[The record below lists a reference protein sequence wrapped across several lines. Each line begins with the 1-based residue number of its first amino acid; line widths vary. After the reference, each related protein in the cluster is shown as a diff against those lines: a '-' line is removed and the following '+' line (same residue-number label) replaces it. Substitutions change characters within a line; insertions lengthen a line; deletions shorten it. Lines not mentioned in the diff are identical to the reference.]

1 VPHVG
6 ANDLQL
12 AYETT
17 GNPDDPALLLVMGLG
32 AQLTLWPDRFCEL
45 LARRGFHVVRF
56 DNRDV
61 GPLRRTPIHAYGRF
75 SSARPATSPGCRPEA
90 SISVVAALSGDVSSA
105 AYTLHDMA
113 DDAAALLDALGIAA
127 AHVVGASMGGMI
139 AQALAIRHPNRVL
152 SLCSIMSTT
161 GDRAVGQ
168 PAPEAMSVLLQ
179 PPPASREEAAQ
190 RRVEGHRA
198 WGGRGFPV
206 DEDELRRDAMA
217 AHDRCFAPMGVARQ
231 LVAIMASGD
240 RTEALGRV
248 RVPTLVVHGTDDRLV
263 GPDGGEATAKAV
275 AGAELL
281 LVEGMGHDLPEG
293 AWPQLVDAITANA
306 ARAGRMG

>member
-1 VPHVG
+1 
-6 ANDLQL
+6 
-12 AYETT
+12 
-17 GNPDDPALLLVMGLG
+17 M
-32 AQLTLWPDRFCEL
+32 
-45 LARRGFHVVRF
+45 
-56 DNRDV
+56 
-61 GPLRRTPIHAYGRF
+61 
-75 SSARPATSPGCRPEA
+75 
-90 SISVVAALSGDVSSA
+90 VAALSGDVSSA

>member
-1 VPHVG
+1 MPLASVNG
-6 ANDLQL
+6 LEI

-17 GNPDDPALLLVMGLG
+17 GDPSDPALLLVMGLG
-32 AQLTLWPDRFCEL
+32 AQLTMWPDRFCEL
-45 LARRGFHVVRF
+45 LAGKGFYVVRH

-61 GPLRRTPIHAYGRF
+61 GLSTKMDGAATPDVI
-75 SSARPATSPGCRPEA
+75 
-90 SISVVAALSGDVSSA
+90 AALSGDVSSA
-105 AYTLHDMA
+105 AYTLCDMA
-113 DDAAALLDALGIAA
+113 DDAAALLEDLGIPA
-127 AHVVGASMGGMI
+127 AHIVGASMGGMI
-139 AQALAIRHPNRVL
+139 AQALAIRHPDRVL

-179 PPPASREEAAQ
+179 PPPASRDEAAQ
-190 RRVEGHRA
+190 RRVDAHRA
-198 WGGRGFPV
+198 WGARGFPV
-206 DEDELRRDAMA
+206 DEDELRRDAVA
-217 AHDRCFAPMGVARQ
+217 AYDRCFSPMGTARQ

-240 RTEALGRV
+240 RTEALGAV
-248 RVPTLVVHGTDDRLV
+248 GAPTLVIHGTDDRLV

-293 AWPQLVDAITANA
+293 AWPQIVDAITANA
-306 ARAGRMG
+306 ARAGETE